1 MTLALKNWFVSLAK
15 RLDGGWLRQQYQMR
29 LSQFFLK
36 YTVPLEQKQREY
48 PDVFF
53 SPDPVR
59 TAAIFLAVRRLEQ
72 EHIAGAFAE
81 VGVFRG
87 ELSRVLHRL
96 APARQ
101 LYLFDTF
108 EGFHEK
114 DLKGE
119 ADGRFRD
126 TSLEVVKRNLGNLEH
141 VIFRVGFFPETAD
154 GLESEQFAFVMLDVD
169 KYEPTLAGLRF
180 FYPRLS
186 PGGHVFVHDYNS
198 PESNWGVSRAVNEF
212 LADKPEKLIEL
223 PDGCGSVVF
232 RKL

>member
-1 MTLALKNWFVSLAK
+1 MTLAYKNWLISLAK

-48 PDVFF
+48 SDVFF

-59 TAAIFLAVRRLEQ
+59 TAAIFLAVRRLEH

-108 EGFHEK
+108 AGFHEN

-126 TSLEVVKRNLGNLEH
+126 TSLEVVKQNLGNLEH
-141 VIFRVGFFPETAD
+141 VSFRVGFFPETAG
-154 GLESEQFAFVMLDVD
+154 GLEAEQFAFVMLDVD
-169 KYEPTLAGLRF
+169 KYDPTLAGLRF

-186 PGGHVFVHDYNS
+186 RGGHVFVHDYNS